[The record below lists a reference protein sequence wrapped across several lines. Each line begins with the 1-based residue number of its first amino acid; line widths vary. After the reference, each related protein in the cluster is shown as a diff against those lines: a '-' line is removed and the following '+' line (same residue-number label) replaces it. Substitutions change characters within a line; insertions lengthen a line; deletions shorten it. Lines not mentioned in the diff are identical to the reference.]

1 MGIPTLSDIEVTTN
15 IPPSFKTLQEVVDR
29 CNWYFCDE
37 AILDMAQTL
46 ADEHIGNP
54 SKVLWDAQLQP
65 HFAPEV
71 CIQAIRCLS
80 FSNPH
85 QKPEPELMEELK
97 STSPAS
103 DAAEA
108 AEIGDRLV
116 DELNE
121 FLQRGRWH
129 GVEST
134 PFQRECVKGA
144 RNMLRI
150 FVSSVSPEAAATD
163 APGQ

>member
-1 MGIPTLSDIEVTTN
+1 
-15 IPPSFKTLQEVVDR
+15 
-29 CNWYFCDE
+29 
-37 AILDMAQTL
+37 
-46 ADEHIGNP
+46 
-54 SKVLWDAQLQP
+54 
-65 HFAPEV
+65 
-71 CIQAIRCLS
+71 
-80 FSNPH
+80 
-85 QKPEPELMEELK
+85 MEELK